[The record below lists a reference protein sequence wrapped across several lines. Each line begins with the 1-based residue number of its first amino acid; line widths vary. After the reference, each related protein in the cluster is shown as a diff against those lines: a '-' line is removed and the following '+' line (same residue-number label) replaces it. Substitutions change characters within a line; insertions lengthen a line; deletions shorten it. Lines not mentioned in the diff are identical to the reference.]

1 MKLSKIKVAVIGYG
15 YWGPNI
21 VRNFSKNS
29 DCIVNT
35 IVDNDQSKLVLAKN
49 DYPNIIT
56 THNIQQVLDDPSI
69 DCIAICTPVHTHYDL
84 VKLALESKKHVLVEK
99 PLTNSFKTSKTLVE
113 LARKVN
119 RVLLVDNT
127 YLYTPAVQKISQI
140 LKSKSF
146 GKIQYID
153 STRIN
158 LGKFQSD
165 INVLWDLATHDISIC
180 LYLMNET
187 PKSVQA
193 IGKSHTKNGLED
205 ISYLILHFNSNM
217 IAHFNCSWISPV
229 KIRNTLIGGSKKMIV
244 FNDLETTEKVKI
256 YDSSYIEKL
265 IDSNEDKFL
274 ADYRIGDVYIPK
286 LDLTEGLSNLVKDFV
301 SVIKNKKVP
310 ISNNKIS
317 LMVVKI
323 LEAAEKSLENDGKK
337 ISLK

>member
-35 IVDNDQSKLVLAKN
+35 IVDSDQSKLVLAKN

-99 PLTNSFKTSKTLVE
+99 PLTNSYKTSKNLIQ
-113 LARKVN
+113 LAQKVN
-119 RVLLVDNT
+119 RILIVDNT
-127 YLYTPAVQKISQI
+127 YLYTPAVQKISKL
-140 LKSKSF
+140 LKSNSF

-158 LGKFQSD
+158 LGKFQND

-180 LYLMNET
+180 LYLIDEV
-187 PKSVQA
+187 PISVQA
-193 IGKSHTKNGLED
+193 IGKSHIKNGLED
-205 ISYLILHFNSNM
+205 ISYLTLHFKSNM

-229 KIRNTLIGGSKKMIV
+229 KIRHMLIGGTKQMIV
-244 FNDLETTEKVKI
+244 FNDLESTEKLKI
-256 YDSSYIEKL
+256 YNSSNQKKSHAVL
-265 IDSNEDKFL
+265 T
-274 ADYRIGDVYIPK
+274 DYRIGDIFIPK
-286 LDLTEGLSNLVKDFV
+286 LEMTEGLSNLVSDFV
-301 SVIKNKKVP
+301 SAIKTNKKP
-310 ISNNKIS
+310 ISSNDLS
-317 LMVVKI
+317 LTIVKI
-323 LEAAEKSLENDGKK
+323 LECAQKSIKNNGKLIK
-337 ISLK
+337 F